1 MAARARVSVD
11 EPVGRQRPAP
21 SLAYGRLTFG
31 RVRRIASRVQHRRRC
46 CCVFAINCHSLS
58 PRAGPFVPYA
68 RTEPPGSSFV
78 PSHTQALRGDG
89 AAGRFTFPPRSSPPD
104 VVLVVPCHDEAAR
117 LRPDA
122 FSAFARASP
131 ETRVL
136 FVDDGSGDDTLTVL
150 RALRDDHPERVDVL
164 ALPTNVGKAEA
175 VRLGMLAG
183 CDLDARFVA
192 FWDAD
197 LATPLDHVAMFREV
211 FASKPEVDMVF
222 GARVG
227 LLGRRIRRSM
237 RRHYMGR
244 VFATLASCALGMAVY
259 DTQCGAK
266 MFRATDELRAVL
278 RRPFETRW
286 VFDCEMIGRY
296 AALRRGRDGQM
307 PVHESIYEFPLMRWE
322 DVAGSKVRAT
332 DVVKMAWGLW
342 RVRLRYFGAKPW
354 PSDRD

>member
-1 MAARARVSVD
+1 MAPPAASPSRRA
-11 EPVGRQRPAP
+11 P
-21 SLAYGRLTFG
+21 
-31 RVRRIASRVQHRRRC
+31 
-46 CCVFAINCHSLS
+46 
-58 PRAGPFVPYA
+58 
-68 RTEPPGSSFV
+68 
-78 PSHTQALRGDG
+78 
-89 AAGRFTFPPRSSPPD
+89 SPPD

-197 LATPLDHVAMFREV
+197 LATPLDHVAMFCEV

-296 AALRRGRDGQM
+296 AALRRGRDGQT
-307 PVHESIYEFPLMRWE
+307 PVHETIYEFPLMRWE